1 MPDVFELLDNMRSAD
16 RQVQGAAFEA
26 LMAATGQT
34 VDWAG
39 EAWDRLVGDLDH
51 RDNRTRAIAAQVLCN
66 LAKSVDAARALTALP
81 ALMQVTHDE
90 RFVTARHCLQSLWKL
105 GVTGQAQRDA
115 YRQAVT
121 ARFDAA
127 DGEKNGTLI
136 RADIVESLRRV
147 HDATG
152 DQTIQDTAEQLISTE
167 PDETYRR
174 KYTKLW
180 KAEPRRVS

>member
-1 MPDVFELLDNMRSAD
+1 MSDVPALLDDIRSAD

-26 LMAATGQT
+26 LMAATDDP
-34 VDWAG
+34 VDWADDG
-39 EAWDRLVGDLDH
+39 WDRLVVDLDH

-66 LAKSVDAARALTALP
+66 LAESVDQERVLAVLP
-81 ALMQVTHDE
+81 MLMEATYDE

-115 YRQAVT
+115 YRQALT
-121 ARFDAA
+121 TRFDDAR
-127 DGEKNGTLI
+127 DEKSGTLV

-147 HDATG
+147 HEATG
-152 DQTIQDTAEQLISTE
+152 DQASYDTAQRLIASE
-167 PDETYRR
+167 PDEKYRR

-180 KAEPRRVS
+180 KAGSSR

>member
-1 MPDVFELLDNMRSAD
+1 MSDVPELLDGIRSAD

-26 LMAATGQT
+26 LMAATDQT

-39 EAWDRLVGDLDH
+39 DAWDRLVGDLDH

-66 LAKSVDAARALTALP
+66 LAKSVDAERALTALP

-105 GVTGQAQRDA
+105 GVTGPAQRDA
-115 YRQAVT
+115 YRQALT
-121 ARFDAA
+121 NRFEAA
-127 DGEKNGTLI
+127 GGEKNGTLV

-147 HDATG
+147 HDET
-152 DQTIQDTAEQLISTE
+152 DDRMIRDTAERLIGTE
-167 PDETYRR
+167 PDEKYRR
-174 KYTKLW
+174 KYTRLW
-180 KAEPRRVS
+180 KAGSTR